1 MTPIEVRP
9 VEAAGIAA
17 FVDTFEAAWGWAS
30 DDERRRR
37 TGSVVASESPL
48 GAYAGG
54 ELAGTAMSFS
64 LELTVPGEVQLPM
77 AGVSYVAV
85 HPLRRRRGVMRAL
98 MRYQLD
104 DLHARG
110 VPVAG
115 LGASEAGI
123 YGRFGY
129 APATW
134 DSSWRL
140 ARGAARHLAESGDA
154 PRLELVDERTA
165 RDVFPAVHD
174 QARRSQVGDV
184 RTYPGRWHDLIESGK
199 QFVLCRDQDGRASGY
214 AIYRLERE
222 DWYSAH
228 GVVIVDHLIA
238 CTDRAYRGL
247 WAYLADLDLTD
258 CVIASGRPE
267 HEPLRWALADS
278 RQLTVTGVHD
288 HLWLRLVDLPAAL
301 SARRYA
307 AEGSLVLE
315 VTDPFCPWNEGRWL
329 LEGGP
334 DSAECRPAPGALGV
348 DLRLDVTALGSL
360 FLGGTSLALLVRAGR
375 VEADRTS
382 VRRAAHLFGSGPD
395 PWCSTE
401 F

>member
-30 DDERRRR
+30 DDERRRH

-64 LELTVPGEVQLPM
+64 LELTVPGQVQLPM

-129 APATW
+129 GPATW

-154 PRLELVDERTA
+154 CRLELVDERTA
-165 RDVFPAVHD
+165 RDVFPAIHD
-174 QARRSQVGDV
+174 QARRSRVGDV
-184 RTYPGRWHDLIESGK
+184 RTYPGRWHDLIDRRNR
-199 QFVLCRDQDGRASGY
+199 FVLCRDQGGRASGY

-228 GVVIVDHLIA
+228 GKVIVNHLVA

-258 CVIASGRPE
+258 YVVATGRPE
-267 HEPLRWALADS
+267 HEPLRWALADG

-301 SARRYA
+301 SGRRYA

-334 DSAECRPAPGALGV
+334 DGAECRPAAGTGGAG
-348 DLRLDVTALGSL
+348 LRLEVAALGSL
-360 FLGGTSLALLVRAGR
+360 FLGGTSVAQLVSAGR
-375 VEADRTS
+375 VEAGHS
-382 VRRAAHLFGSGPD
+382 SLQRASHMFGSGTD